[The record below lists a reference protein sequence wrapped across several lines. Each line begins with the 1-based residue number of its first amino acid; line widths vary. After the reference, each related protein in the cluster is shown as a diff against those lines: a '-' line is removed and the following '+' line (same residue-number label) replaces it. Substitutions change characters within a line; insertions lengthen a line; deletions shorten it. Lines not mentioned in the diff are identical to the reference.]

1 MKNNGTIDKGDGNRM
16 TEAIRFEKVVKTYGK
31 HKALNGLD
39 LTIEPGRVT
48 ALLGPNG
55 AGKTTTVSLL
65 LKLAKPDEG
74 RVLVGSLSP
83 GHRELRER
91 IGVMLQE
98 SAAPDG
104 LTVQETLQLFRS
116 YYRKPLPL
124 ERLLDIAGL
133 AKEAKQRATS
143 LSGGQ
148 RRRLAFAMALAG
160 DPDTIVLDEPTVGMD
175 VESRARFWEVV
186 RALASGGRT
195 ILLTTHYLEEADA
208 VADRIVVIAE
218 GKLVAEGTPAQL
230 KAGMPLRSISF
241 KAARMPSEQELS
253 ALPGVEEVRIAGDD
267 IRLLASDTDK
277 LLPIILAAGWDIANI
292 QVQTASLE
300 SVFRQLTEKP
310 EPSQ

>member
-1 MKNNGTIDKGDGNRM
+1 MKNNGTIDKGDGIRM
-16 TEAIRFEKVVKTYGK
+16 TEAIRFEKVVKAYGK
-31 HKALNGLD
+31 HKALDGLD

-74 RVLVGSLSP
+74 RVLVGSLPP

-91 IGVMLQE
+91 IGVMLQD

-116 YYRKPLPL
+116 YYQRPLPL

-133 AKEAKQRATS
+133 AQEAKQRATS

-218 GKLVAEGTPAQL
+218 GKLIAEGTPAQL

-241 KAARMPSEQELS
+241 KAARMPGEQEL
-253 ALPGVEEVRIAGDD
+253 ADLPGVEEVRVQGDG

-277 LLPIILAAGWDIANI
+277 LLPIVLAAGWDISDI

-300 SVFRQLTEKP
+300 AVFRQLTEKP
-310 EPSQ
+310 